1 MININSF
8 TIEGKVSEIIKN
20 GFVIN
25 TSQYNKNKIGSTS
38 EECSAFT
45 VKTPNQLDLKFIGKL
60 AKVVGRLRHERFSED
75 GKWHSRIVVIAE
87 NILIEE

>member
-1 MININSF
+1 MNNTNSF
-8 TIEGKVSEIIKN
+8 IIEGKISEIITN

-25 TSQYNKNKIGSTS
+25 TSQFNKDKNGSTS

-45 VKTPNQLDLKFIGKL
+45 VKIPNQLDSKFIGKL
-60 AKVVGRLRHERFSED
+60 AKVVGRLRHERFYED
-75 GKWHSRIVVIAE
+75 NKWHSRIVVIAE